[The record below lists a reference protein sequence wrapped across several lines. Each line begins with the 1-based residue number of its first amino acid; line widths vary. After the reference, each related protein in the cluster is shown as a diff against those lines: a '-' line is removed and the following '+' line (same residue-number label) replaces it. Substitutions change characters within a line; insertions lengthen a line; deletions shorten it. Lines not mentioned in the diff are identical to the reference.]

1 MLNFLV
7 ILISLVAGFIV
18 KQTKL
23 VDANA
28 YKGINIWVIYIA
40 LPAVALKC
48 IPQIDWNIAYMFTV
62 VLPFLV
68 FGGSFL
74 FFQYLNI
81 FLKLSNRNLRT
92 LILVSGLSNTSFI
105 GFPLI
110 ITFFGE
116 EYLKIGIVSDQT
128 TFFILSSWGIILALG
143 AKRVGFKTEDRNSF
157 IIKRVFSFPPFVACI
172 IAVIFHDVWLNEV
185 SQGLL
190 STFASTVS
198 PLALFSIGMQL
209 NFKNWKKELNLIS
222 YSLFYKLILSPFIL
236 IILTLLMGLHGT
248 FYQVSVFEMV
258 MPSLVATSVVVQQ
271 FGLNTK
277 LANTIIGVSIIIGLF
292 LSLIWHSVIIT
303 LL

>member
-1 MLNFLV
+1 M
-7 ILISLVAGFIV
+7 AGFIV
-18 KQTKL
+18 RQTKL

-48 IPQIDWNIAYMFTV
+48 IPQIDWNIAYLFTV
-62 VLPFLV
+62 LLPFLV

-74 FFQYLNI
+74 FFRYLNI

-128 TFFILSSWGIILALG
+128 TFFILSSWGVILAFG
-143 AKRVGFKTEDRNSF
+143 ARKVRFKTQSRTSLVV
-157 IIKRVFSFPPFVACI
+157 KRVFTFPPLIACI
-172 IAVIFHDVWLNEV
+172 IAIVFRDIWLNDTP
-185 SQGLL
+185 QRLFNA
-190 STFASTVS
+190 FASTVS

-209 NFKNWKKELNLIS
+209 NFKNWKKEMNLIS
-222 YSLFYKLILSPFIL
+222 YSLFYKLILGPSIL
-236 IILTLLMGLHGT
+236 IAFTLLMGLHGP

-258 MPSLVATSVVVQQ
+258 MPSLVATSVVIQQ

-277 LANTIIGVSIIIGLF
+277 LANTIIGVSIIVGLF
-292 LSLIWHSVIIT
+292 LSFIWHSVIIT